1 METCKGCEISILEG
15 ETFFCPDCE
24 KGPYCSECDADH
36 RYDCAYS
43 GDEYE
48 NYYDDY
54 YDDDDDDDG
63 EDVDDDD

>member
-36 RYDCAYS
+36 RYDC
-43 GDEYE
+43 DEDYD
-48 NYYDDY
+48 DDY
-54 YDDDDDDDG
+54 YDDDNDG